1 MVKEVQGEIVS
12 EEQPINTTTATKVEE
27 TAQSSGLAAPSSEA
41 VTETASSVEKTYSIA
56 ELEAL
61 IMQED
66 PDFLSSLGDI
76 GPNTEWEGTDL
87 GRYSL
92 DAPDPKTLRERLV
105 YIKEYIKNKFY
116 YSMILTEQWV
126 YYFFIKFLPASAIKL
141 KNILIKI
148 LKYVNGKIRQFTYLP
163 LREKLQYFF
172 IICAVGLVSAY
183 FYFALTTNFLKDQDQ
198 LFVHSM
204 EDWADSTH
212 AYDPKSVETFYSS
225 TRTMQNIM
233 SLPRMI
239 SNVKKSSRSGPN
251 PMVAFELYFEGTTPE
266 GVVEIK
272 DRDYEIK
279 DRISRLLEE
288 STFDQLDTV
297 EGKQVLLEKVK
308 RDINQVLTKGKVRRV
323 FYKSIILKP

>member
-1 MVKEVQGEIVS
+1 MS
-12 EEQPINTTTATKVEE
+12 EEQKSSSSSETKVEDSVKDSNSN
-27 TAQSSGLAAPSSEA
+27 TQSSVDAKSENSA
-41 VTETASSVEKTYSIA
+41 GASSSATESLYSIA

-66 PDFLSSLGDI
+66 PEFMKSLADI
-76 GPNTEWEGTDL
+76 GPNDEWEGTDL
-87 GRYSL
+87 SRYNL
-92 DAPDPKTLRERLV
+92 DAPDPKTLLERLI
-105 YIKEYIKNKFY
+105 YIKEYIKIKFY
-116 YSMILTEQWV
+116 YSMILIEQWV
-126 YYFFIKFLPASAIKL
+126 YYFFVKFIPATSIKF
-141 KNILIKI
+141 KNFIVKV
-148 LKYVNGKIRQFTYLP
+148 LKYFMKKIRNFLDLS

-172 IICAVGLVSAY
+172 IIFAVGLVGAY
-183 FYFALTTNFLKDQDQ
+183 FYFALTVDFLKEHDQ
-198 LFVHSM
+198 LFIHSM
-204 EDWADSTH
+204 EDWSESTQT
-212 AYDPKSVETFYSS
+212 YDPKSVETFYSS

-233 SLPRMI
+233 SIPRMI
-239 SNVKKSSRSGPN
+239 SNIKKSSRSGLN
-251 PMVAFELYFEGTTPE
+251 PMIALEFYFEGTTPE